1 MLALGARAP
10 AAEATPRS
18 RRTGPSAVPASVSWS
33 ILCHTCYQHTQSAV
47 PEPVIRP
54 WRPSPLTLALS
65 PRSPPGGRVGV
76 RPLCASGSHRP
87 VGPGLP
93 CSPLSPLWLSSPC
106 LSPRRVRLLSSQ
118 PLCWR
123 PTPHTHADPVLT
135 RDPSVPHP
143 PASVL
148 PTHPACSSL
157 KTCPPGLLSALAF
170 PSGLLISA
178 KMSPPLQGQDRKSVV

>member
-1 MLALGARAP
+1 MFTGSQ
-10 AAEATPRS
+10 PRS
-18 RRTGPSAVPASVSWS
+18 LRVLRPARGQRSEAGRDAGSRGQGACGRGDAALSAHRSLCRACFCVVVHPVSH
-33 ILCHTCYQHTQSAV
+33 LYYQHTQSAV

-123 PTPHTHADPVLT
+123 PTPHTHADPALPATPVFPTLQPVFCRHT
-135 RDPSVPHP
+135 QLVPP
-143 PASVL
+143 
-148 PTHPACSSL
+148 
-157 KTCPPGLLSALAF
+157 
-170 PSGLLISA
+170 
-178 KMSPPLQGQDRKSVV
+178 